1 MAIETGI
8 FVANLAATWFMV
20 GLIWFVQVVHYP
32 LFAAV
37 PAGEPFAAYH
47 RQHVR
52 RTTWVVAPVMFVEL
66 ITSAALLLARPAFV
80 SAWVGWAG
88 LALLAIAWL
97 STALLQVPRHNELAR
112 CYADV
117 SHGALCR
124 TNWLRTAAWTARGAL
139 LAWAAGGMFHA

>member
-47 RQHVR
+47 RQVHDSRALRFVR
-52 RTTWVVAPVMFVEL
+52 LWMGTFVLTRKWRVEDP
-66 ITSAALLLARPAFV
+66 ARDR
-80 SAWVGWAG
+80 S
-88 LALLAIAWL
+88 I
-97 STALLQVPRHNELAR
+97 
-112 CYADV
+112 
-117 SHGALCR
+117 
-124 TNWLRTAAWTARGAL
+124 LRA
-139 LAWAAGGMFHA
+139 

>member
-52 RTTWVVAPVMFVEL
+52 RTTWVVAPVMLVEL
-66 ITSAALLLARPAFV
+66 VTAVALLLARPAFL
-80 SAWVGWAG
+80 SARVAWAG
-88 LALLAIAWL
+88 LARLTVAWL

-112 CYADV
+112 SYVDSCQA
-117 SHGALCR
+117 ALCR
-124 TNWLRTAAWTARGAL
+124 TNWLRTMAWTARGAL
-139 LAWAAGGMFHA
+139 LVSAVAAG

>member
-52 RTTWVVAPVMFVEL
+52 RTTWVVAPVMLVEL
-66 ITSAALLLARPAFV
+66 VTAVALLLARPAF
-80 SAWVGWAG
+80 
-88 LALLAIAWL
+88 
-97 STALLQVPRHNELAR
+97 
-112 CYADV
+112 
-117 SHGALCR
+117 CR
-124 TNWLRTAAWTARGAL
+124 RG
-139 LAWAAGGMFHA
+139 